1 MVELGNSHT
10 PMVANPIY
18 EGDPPVYETIE
29 EAAISPLPPG
39 PHVQE
44 CPYHGQSLA
53 PWYENGTPPQMN
65 DRFPT
70 EAVIPSSVMS
80 EDNYTVMNAA
90 GAEMAKKPS
99 EEEQPRNDTIRYI
112 RSEC

>member
-1 MVELGNSHT
+1 
-10 PMVANPIY
+10 MVANPIY
-18 EGDPPVYETIE
+18 EGDFPVYETIE
-29 EAAISPLPPG
+29 EAVISPLPSG

-44 CPYHGQSLA
+44 SPYHGQSLA
-53 PWYENGTPPQMN
+53 PWYENGKSPQMN

-70 EAVIPSSVMS
+70 EAAIPSSVLS

-90 GAEMAKKPS
+90 GAEMAKTLS
-99 EEEQPRNDTIRYI
+99 EEEPPRNDTIRYI